1 MENTKSTEILL
12 VGHLTLDEDAYGLHL
27 GGSVF
32 FASQLLRIL
41 KYSANIATSYD
52 RNIFTPIL
60 GGDFNINVVKAQQ
73 LLLQIIIKQG
83 KGSSW

>member
-1 MENTKSTEILL
+1 MENTKSLEILL

-41 KYSANIATSYD
+41 KHSANIVTSYD
-52 RNIFTPIL
+52 TNTFTPIW
-60 GGDFNINVVKAQQ
+60 GDHFDVNVVKSRSTTTFANY
-73 LLLQIIIKQG
+73 
-83 KGSSW
+83 